1 MLSRVPTP
9 TPPLTDTSPQIPDE
23 EDGNLTDLQAEMWIL
38 LPVAQTLTAFLVL
51 IPFTG
56 GFAELEGDGRPV
68 FIVAFGCALLS
79 MVLFTAPAAHHRIHR
94 PVLDREDFKTLSTRY
109 MIAGMAPLTISTF
122 MVTQLVFSVIIPIPA
137 LAWVSAGLVALLL
150 LTMWWTSPSAANV
163 PPPKR
168 RSRFQRIATR
178 FAACGGQF
186 VVKAGFDS

>member
-9 TPPLTDTSPQIPDE
+9 TPPSTDTSHQIPDE
-23 EDGNLTDLQAEMWIL
+23 DDGNLTDLLGEMRVL
-38 LPVAQTLTAFLVL
+38 LSGVQTMTAFLIL

-56 GFAELEGDGRPV
+56 GLAELEGDGRPV

-94 PVLDREDFKTLSTRY
+94 PVLDRENFKTLSTRY
-109 MIAGMAPLTISTF
+109 MIAGMAPLTIATF

-150 LTMWWTSPSAANV
+150 LTMWWIIPLRR
-163 PPPKR
+163 KR
-168 RSRFQRIATR
+168 TTAKT
-178 FAACGGQF
+178 
-186 VVKAGFDS
+186 